1 MKWDTYTFQARLTPA
16 LLVAL
21 PVGLLVAACFPNK
34 FVGWGL
40 LVSVLTTF
48 GFCTL
53 LAQIG
58 RDLGK
63 QKEPGLFALWGGKPT
78 TRKLRH
84 ATTDLDWIT
93 LERCHA
99 KLGAVVG
106 LPPPTAQEEQADPQ
120 TADQVYE
127 AYTKYLREA
136 TRDRDHFRLVFA
148 ENVNYGFRRNLWGM
162 KPSGIVLC
170 VLGTAGSVIAA
181 AVQWGDAVPGLAVV
195 AAALSLVFL
204 VWWVFRIN
212 PDWVRMAADAYAERL
227 LCACDSLPEK
237 CDKTGVATH
246 NNTA

>member
-1 MKWDTYTFQARLTPA
+1 MKWDTYTFQSRLTPA

-21 PVGLLVAACFPNK
+21 PLGLLVAAWFPNK
-34 FVGWGL
+34 FAGWGL

-48 GFCTL
+48 GFCAL

-84 ATTDLDWIT
+84 GTTDLDWIT

-99 KLGAVVG
+99 KLGAAVG
-106 LPPPTAQEEQADPQ
+106 LPAPTAQEEQADSA
-120 TADQVYE
+120 TSDQVYE
-127 AYTKYLREA
+127 AYTQYLREA
-136 TRDRDHFRLVFA
+136 TRNRDQFRLVFA

-170 VLGTAGSVIAA
+170 LLSTSGSAIAA
-181 AVQWGDAVPGLAVV
+181 VVQWGATVPGLAMV
-195 AAALSLVFL
+195 AGVLNLVL
-204 VWWVFRIN
+204 LAWWIFRIN
-212 PDWVRMAADAYAERL
+212 PAWVRMAADAYAERL
-227 LCACDSLPEK
+227 LCACDSLP
-237 CDKTGVATH
+237 DKGAKTAATAES
-246 NNTA
+246 NTA